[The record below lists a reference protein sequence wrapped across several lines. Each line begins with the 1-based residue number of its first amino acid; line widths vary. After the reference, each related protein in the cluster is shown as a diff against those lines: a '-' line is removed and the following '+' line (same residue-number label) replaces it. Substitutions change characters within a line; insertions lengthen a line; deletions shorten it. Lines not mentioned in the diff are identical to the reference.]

1 MPFSLPSARCLLIV
15 MGLSLWGWAT
25 GSVQA
30 QQAPNEAGPRSSAD
44 LVTAEARLASSPV
57 PAGGTA
63 RGAVVF
69 TIEDGWH
76 VNAHRPTF
84 DYLIGTRLSWPAS
97 DTLAVKGLRYPEP
110 HALDLDFAGQPID
123 VYEGTA
129 SIAFDVRPAASTAPG
144 TYPLSG
150 RLRVQACND
159 RTCLQPA
166 TVDVSLSVP
175 VAEAGTTP
183 QPTDASIPAGGGGD
197 ESAGRALLRQNAL
210 FLIGAL
216 VVLLGVAGLIAYGML
231 RSAGEGQE
239 A

>member
-1 MPFSLPSARCLLIV
+1 
-15 MGLSLWGWAT
+15 MGLSLWGWAAVP
-25 GSVQA
+25 GQA
-30 QQAPNEAGPRSSAD
+30 QQAPDEAGPRSSAD

-63 RGAVVF
+63 RGALVF
-69 TIEDGWH
+69 TIQDGWH

-84 DYLIGTRLSWPAS
+84 DYLIGTQLSWETS
-97 DTLAVKGLRYPEP
+97 DTLAVADLRYPEP

-129 SIAFDVRPAASTAPG
+129 SIGFTVEPAAATAPG
-144 TYPLSG
+144 TYALPG

-166 TVDVSLSVP
+166 TVEVALSVP
-175 VAEAGTTP
+175 VAEAGAAP
-183 QPTDASIPAGGGGD
+183 QPTEASIPDAGTGGN
-197 ESAGRALLRQNAL
+197 STGRTLLRQNAL
-210 FLIGAL
+210 FLVGAL
-216 VVLLGVAGLIAYGML
+216 VVVLGVAGLIAYGKL
-231 RSAGEGQE
+231 RASGETE